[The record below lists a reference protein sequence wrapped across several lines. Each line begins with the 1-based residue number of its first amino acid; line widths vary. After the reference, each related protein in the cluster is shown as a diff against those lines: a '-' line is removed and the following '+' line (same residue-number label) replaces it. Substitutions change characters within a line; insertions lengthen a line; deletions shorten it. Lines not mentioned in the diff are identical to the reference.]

1 MDTQLLAIFYTL
13 LLVLIVAMAWSI
25 RDQNAKTHQIL
36 REVQASSERIARYL
50 GSDRS

>member
-1 MDTQLLAIFYTL
+1 VDSQLLAIFYTIL
-13 LLVLIVAMAWSI
+13 LFVIVAMIWSI